1 MVRPGHGPREAAR
14 RAGRVGRPA
23 ARQGPGRG
31 VVTAPAG
38 SFADSLC
45 TAARPQLELQL
56 AHPVVRGIGA
66 GTLDEGRFRRWLAQ
80 DYLFLLDYVRLFA
93 LAAARAPDGETLGR
107 LVDLA
112 HATFHDELSLHRAYA
127 ARFGL
132 TETALERTAK
142 SRACAAYTDFLLRT
156 AALASFAEMVA
167 ALLPCMWG
175 YSELGRAMAARGLPA
190 EPRYRQWIET
200 YADPG
205 FAELAGW
212 CADLLDQAA
221 EGLGRVHL
229 EACERAFVTALEHE
243 LAFWDV

>member
-1 MVRPGHGPREAAR
+1 MATQSDRPTGALSQRLFEI
-14 RAGRVGRPA
+14 GRPYVE
-23 ARQGPGRG
+23 RQLG
-31 VVTAPAG
+31 
-38 SFADSLC
+38 
-45 TAARPQLELQL
+45 
-56 AHPVVRGIGA
+56 HPTVRGIA
-66 GTLDEGRFRRWLAQ
+66 DGTLDEGRFRAWLAQ

-93 LAAARAPDGETLGR
+93 LAAARAPDAATLGR

-112 HATFHDELSLHRAYA
+112 HSTLHEELSLHRSYA

-156 AALASFAEMVA
+156 AALASFAEIVA